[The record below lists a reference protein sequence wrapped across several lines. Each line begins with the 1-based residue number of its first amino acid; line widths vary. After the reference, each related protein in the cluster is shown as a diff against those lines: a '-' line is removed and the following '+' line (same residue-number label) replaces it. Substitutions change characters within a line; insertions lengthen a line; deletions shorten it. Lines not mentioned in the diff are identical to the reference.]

1 MTDFASTAPA
11 RLATRLTFFTAGYCM
26 SCCAPLF
33 PFIKANVGADEK
45 QFGFLLLS
53 LGLGSLIAMPVTGI
67 IAARRGA
74 RPMILLGGFGL
85 VVLLP
90 ILAIATS
97 PPALGATLFVFG
109 ASLGSI
115 DVAMNVHGSI
125 VERREQRPL
134 MSNFHAH
141 FSIGGLFGAGF
152 MALLLSFGVS
162 VGGAALVATAVAMG
176 AMLLAYPRILSA
188 GGREPE
194 PFAFPRGIVLLLAT
208 FAAITFL
215 VEGAV
220 LDWGALLIIDRQ
232 LAAAQNAGIGYIL
245 FSVAMVTARL
255 TGDRIVAMLGEFRV
269 MAFGSVAVILGI
281 AVTLVSSI
289 PPIALLGFVLIGLGA
304 ANIVPIVFSAAG
316 RQKVMPA
323 GLAVASVTT
332 TGYAGVLIG
341 PVLVGFVADA
351 SSLPMAFWFV
361 ALLMAVVPLT
371 SRLVVRA

>member
-1 MTDFASTAPA
+1 
-11 RLATRLTFFTAGYCM
+11 M

-53 LGLGSLIAMPVTGI
+53 LGLGSIIAMPVTGF

-74 RPMILLGGFGL
+74 RPMIVLGGFGL
-85 VVLLP
+85 VVFLP
-90 ILAIATS
+90 ILAIAAT
-97 PPALGATLFVFG
+97 PLALGAALFAFG

-115 DVAMNVHGSI
+115 DVAMNVHGAMI
-125 VERREQRPL
+125 ERHEQRPL
-134 MSNFHAH
+134 MSNFHAQ

-152 MALLLSFGVS
+152 IALLLSFGVS
-162 VGGAALVATAVAMG
+162 ATFSALIGTAVAMG
-176 AMLLAYPRILSA
+176 AMLLAHPNLLSA
-188 GGREPE
+188 HSRERE

-208 FAAITFL
+208 LAAIVFL

-232 LAAAQNAGIGYIL
+232 LVAAQNAGIGYIL
-245 FSVAMVTARL
+245 FSLAMVIARL
-255 TGDRIVAMLGEFRV
+255 MGDRIVAILGEFRV
-269 MAFGSVAVILGI
+269 MVFGSAAVILGV
-281 AVTLVSSI
+281 AVVLVSTF
-289 PPIALLGFVLIGLGA
+289 PAVALPGFILIGLGA

-316 RQKVMPA
+316 RQKIMPA

-341 PVLVGFVADA
+341 PVLVGLVADA
-351 SSLPMAFWFV
+351 TSLPIAFWLL
-361 ALLMAVVPLT
+361 ALLMTIVALT
-371 SRLVVRA
+371 ARFVVRA